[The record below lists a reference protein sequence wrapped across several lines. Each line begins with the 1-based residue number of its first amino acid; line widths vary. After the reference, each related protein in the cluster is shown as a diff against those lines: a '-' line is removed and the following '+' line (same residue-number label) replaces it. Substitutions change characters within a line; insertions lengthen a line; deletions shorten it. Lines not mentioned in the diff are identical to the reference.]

1 VVVTTVWTGNL
12 AANMLLR
19 PEAVAR
25 DASVDFRSGP
35 GRLCLESAF
44 VERGLDQQTQ
54 KLTRRYSLNS
64 LSECL
69 KIVDT
74 CRQEAIAHFYPNSP
88 YAVRLDEEGSRETG
102 LFSLSLTSSTSSI
115 ALPAGPYAGL
125 RARSATSTRT
135 AVGPSRR
142 LQGVSRRR
150 AAGGKGKRKKI
161 SGKLNQPATRLRL
174 HPLHTNSANQGAR
187 IT

>member
-1 VVVTTVWTGNL
+1 VGTGERLGPPDTKVQHQANAAKERILLFSQGSGVVVTTVWTGNL

-44 VERGLDQQTQ
+44 VERGLDQQIQ

-115 ALPAGPYAGL
+115 ALPAGPYAKL
-125 RARSATSTRT
+125 RARSATSTSNRSRT
-135 AVGPSRR
+135 FPETSGGIPAPS
-142 LQGVSRRR
+142 
-150 AAGGKGKRKKI
+150 
-161 SGKLNQPATRLRL
+161 SGR
-174 HPLHTNSANQGAR
+174 
-187 IT
+187 